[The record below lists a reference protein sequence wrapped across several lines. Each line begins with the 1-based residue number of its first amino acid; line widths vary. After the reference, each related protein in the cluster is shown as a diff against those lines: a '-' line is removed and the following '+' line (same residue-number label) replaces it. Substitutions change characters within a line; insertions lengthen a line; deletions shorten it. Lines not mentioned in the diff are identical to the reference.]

1 VVATVTKVFM
11 SQFDDVTAATAI
23 EKLKIKENDNNNN
36 NLMSL
41 SSCFLMQR
49 EMIKNILRENLSQF
63 IIILLSLLLLFLL
76 AAQLIT
82 ITSVR

>member
-1 VVATVTKVFM
+1 M

>member
-1 VVATVTKVFM
+1 M

-23 EKLKIKENDNNNN
+23 EKLKIKENDNNN

-63 IIILLSLLLLFLL
+63 IIILLSLLLSLLLLFLL